1 LSGGIHLEEN
11 FIMELA
17 AFIRSNEDV
26 IVAEWEAFAQTYLP
40 SAAHMDRSALRDHI
54 IGLLRFIAD
63 DLGTSETERERS
75 EKAKGQGPKE
85 GGAQDSAA
93 EAHAAI
99 RFTGGFDTIEMIS
112 EFRALRA
119 SVIKLWRAGWSKS
132 EAADILPELLR
143 FNEAIDQVMSESLS
157 RFTQRFNHSG
167 SLFVGTLVHDFR
179 GPLAAVHNSAQALLV
194 RRKLDDE
201 QVHLV
206 SQIETSTS
214 LINQLVSDLIDA
226 IRIRLHEDIPIAP
239 APMDIEAAI
248 QEAAKEVQAAH
259 PDRTILI
266 ETSGDLEGEWD
277 RARVGQ
283 VLSNLIGNAVLHG
296 LKTSAIAV
304 AAKGA
309 GQEVILSVHN
319 DGAIPPNAVATVFD
333 PLLRG
338 EDENQI
344 QSEKARLDLGLF
356 VAKGIVTAHGGKITV
371 ISSDEEGTT
380 FTAHLPR
387 KNRK

>member
-1 LSGGIHLEEN
+1 
-11 FIMELA
+11 MELA

-157 RFTQRFNHSG
+157 RFTQRFTHSG

-333 PLLRG
+333 PLPRG

-344 QSEKARLDLGLF
+344 QSEKSRLDLGLF

-371 ISSDEEGTT
+371 TSSDEEGTT

-387 KNRK
+387 KNGK